1 MKMDDRTYRFVFK
14 DLQPGPSGLDGSD
27 GTDGFSPTV
36 DVEEIENGHRL
47 IITDASGEKDP
58 VDILNGN
65 DGFSPTIDVEPEAG
79 GHLVTVTDSYGEESF
94 HVTNGLTPMVSHHAL
109 TDFILGQSCDN
120 LMELIPG
127 AVPGELPAVR
137 LTGNRVTEVGLSSS
151 VSGNEERCFL
161 ISGTPRY
168 LPNAQADL
176 TQEDFIVF
184 NYDHAR
190 NLYCRVSGMVQS
202 FGAHNDD
209 FTPQIIVCARPTNQ
223 SETLITTCSL
233 KCGAGGSGVMQ
244 FGDTVFTVEDGDLR
258 HESLALKVAI
268 LLVLKPSFQNCDI
281 TTEFYFGQ
289 IDFDSELTQNGN
301 VIGSYNNSMYAEKA
315 YQENDLIIRNDMLYK
330 ANWNIDRGN
339 RMDDDYDISKTT
351 VSNELKELRARLEA
365 LERRG

>member
-1 MKMDDRTYRFVFK
+1 MNMDDKCYRFVFK
-14 DLQPGPSGLDGSD
+14 DLQPGLNGLDGDD
-27 GTDGFSPTV
+27 GVSPTV
-36 DVEEIENGHRL
+36 EVEEIENGHRL
-47 IITDASGEKDP
+47 IITDVDGEKNP
-58 VDILNGN
+58 VDILNGD
-65 DGFSPTIDVEPEAG
+65 DGFSPMVTVEPEVS
-79 GHLVTVTDSYGEESF
+79 GHLITITDAEGEESF
-94 HVTNGLTPMVSHHAL
+94 HVTNGLTPMLSHHAL
-109 TDFILGQSCDN
+109 TDFMLGQSSDN
-120 LMELIPG
+120 LMDLVPG
-127 AVPGELPAVR
+127 SVPGELPAVR
-137 LTGNRVTEVGLSSS
+137 LTGNRVTELGLSSS
-151 VSGNEERCFL
+151 VSGVERCFL

-168 LPNAQADL
+168 LPNAEADL
-176 TQEDFIVF
+176 TQDDFIVF

-244 FGDTVFTVEDGDLR
+244 FGDTVFPVEDGDLR
-258 HESLALKVAI
+258 HESLALKVAV

-315 YQENDLIIRNDMLYK
+315 YRENDLIIRNDMLYK

-351 VSNELKELRARLEA
+351 VSDELKELRARLEA